1 MRSEQNASI
10 HFSSFYGIPRAF
22 ILYSSLFL
30 HTPLY
35 APLTSKL
42 IRLTIR
48 RPRHAV

>member
-1 MRSEQNASI
+1 VRSEQNASI
-10 HFSSFYGIPRAF
+10 HFSSFCGIPRAF
-22 ILYSSLFL
+22 ILCSSLFL

-42 IRLTIR
+42 IRLTVR